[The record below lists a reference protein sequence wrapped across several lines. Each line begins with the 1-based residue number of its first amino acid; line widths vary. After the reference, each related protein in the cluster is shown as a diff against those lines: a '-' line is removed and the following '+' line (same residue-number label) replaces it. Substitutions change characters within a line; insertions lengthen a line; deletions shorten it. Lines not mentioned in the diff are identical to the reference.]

1 MNFHVILGM
10 LGSGAGPLS
19 KELCEILAEKNQA
32 PNSAAQLNWGMWGA
46 WEMTGADDWPVS
58 RVIKRARELAERN
71 PELTDIVITGPW
83 ILDCYPQLDQ
93 LEGSVTVYWVD
104 RVDAGER
111 TANAL
116 EFWDKDL
123 AQTAADSRD
132 EFIFWMN
139 QQEQLWQLYRPSA
152 DQWQTLKTL
161 IWDQDSAAIE
171 VLASPSNISYLKCI
185 AIDYFK

>member
-1 MNFHVILGM
+1 MNFHVVLGL
-10 LGSGAGPLS
+10 LGSGAGPLT
-19 KELCEILAEKNQA
+19 KELCEILAEKNQS

-46 WEMTGADDWPVS
+46 WELTGADDCS
-58 RVIKRARELAERN
+58 ISKVIKRAQELVERN
-71 PELTDIVITGPW
+71 PELADLVVTGPW
-83 ILDCYPQLDQ
+83 ILHHYSQLDQ

-104 RVDAGER
+104 RVDASDR
-111 TANAL
+111 TAKAL
-116 EFWDKDL
+116 EFWDKAL

-132 EFIFWMN
+132 EFIQWMS
-139 QQEQLWQLYRPSA
+139 QQEQLWQQYRPSA

-171 VLASPSNISYLKCI
+171 ILTSPSNISYLKSI